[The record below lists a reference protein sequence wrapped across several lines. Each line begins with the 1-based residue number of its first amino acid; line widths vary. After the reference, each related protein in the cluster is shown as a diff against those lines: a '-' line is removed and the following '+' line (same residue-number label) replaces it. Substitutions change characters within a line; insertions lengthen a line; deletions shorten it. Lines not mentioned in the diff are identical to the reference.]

1 MILRMRR
8 ALLTVLLVLAA
19 CSSGGDDDASAPAS
33 TTSTTDAAEVEA
45 RPSAGCGGAGVPAP
59 GQTEERLTSAGVERT
74 YIRNVP
80 DADGPLAMIVDF
92 HGYSEGA
99 AIHVQMSGL
108 PAYGDDEGFVTLVPS
123 GLGDPARWD
132 VALDS
137 PDLAFAGDLLDEA
150 ERTLCI
156 DLARVYV
163 TGLSNGAFMTSSVA
177 CRYADRVAAVAPVAG
192 VQDPEG
198 CDPDRPVP
206 LLAVHGTDDQFVAY
220 DGGLGER
227 ALDLPAPDGSG
238 RTLREAGAPALP
250 AGPSVPEILEA
261 WAARNGCEGVDPE
274 TTSVGEDVDRITH
287 DCPRGAEV
295 ELYRVDGGG
304 HAWPGSRLSAAV
316 ESIVGFT
323 TMTVSANELLW
334 AFFQEHPLPARD

>member
-1 MILRMRR
+1 MIPDMRPVILV
-8 ALLTVLLVLAA
+8 ALLALAA
-19 CSSGGDDDASAPAS
+19 CSSGGDGDAATPAS
-33 TTSTTDAAEVEA
+33 TTSTTAAEVEA
-45 RPSAGCGGAGVPAP
+45 RRSAGCGGSGGPPP
-59 GQTEERLTSAGVERT
+59 GQTEERMFSGGVERT

-80 DADGPLAMIVDF
+80 DAEGPMPLVVDF

-99 AIHVQMSGL
+99 AIHVAMSEL
-108 PAYGDDEGFVTLVPS
+108 PAYGDEQGFATLVPQGS
-123 GLGDPARWD
+123 GDPVRWD

-206 LLAVHGTDDQFVAY
+206 VLAIHGTDDEFVAY

-238 RTLREAGAPALP
+238 RTLRETGASGRPE
-250 AGPSVPEILEA
+250 GPSVPEIVEA
-261 WAARNGCEGVDPE
+261 WAARNGCEGEPV
-274 TTSVGEDVDRITH
+274 TTSVTEDVDRLAH
-287 DCPRGAEV
+287 DCPDGAAV
-295 ELYRVDGGG
+295 ELYRIDGGG
-304 HAWPGSRLSAAV
+304 HAWPGSALSAAV
-316 ESIVGFT
+316 EQVVGFT
-323 TMTVSANELLW
+323 TMTISANEVMW
-334 AFFQEHPLPARD
+334 AFFQEHPLPAR